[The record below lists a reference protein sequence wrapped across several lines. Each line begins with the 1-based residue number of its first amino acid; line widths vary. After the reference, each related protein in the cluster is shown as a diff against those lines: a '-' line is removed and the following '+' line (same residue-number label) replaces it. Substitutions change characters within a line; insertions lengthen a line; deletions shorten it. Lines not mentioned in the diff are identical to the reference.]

1 MDLVSR
7 FNTVIAHIV
16 KYATLALTV
25 TVVYGV
31 LARYFFGRADA
42 RAFFFSVWLYGTLFV
57 LGGAYTLLEGG
68 HVSVDVVFNKLPR
81 RVRYVLE
88 LVALAIIAVGSALLV
103 WVGVPIAWRSF
114 LIWEVDSSLGIIFAP
129 PIWWYKWVAVI
140 GSALILVQAT
150 ALLVKAILKKG
161 V

>member
-1 MDLVSR
+1 MDLVSK
-7 FNTVIAHIV
+7 FNTKVAELV
-16 KYATLALTV
+16 RYSALVLTA

-31 LARYFFGRADA
+31 LARYLFGRADA
-42 RAFFFSVWLYGTLFV
+42 RAFFFSVWLYGSLFV

-68 HVSVDVVFNKLPR
+68 HVSVDVVFNKLPK
-81 RVRYVLE
+81 RVRYVVE
-88 LVALAIIAVGSALLV
+88 LVGLAIVAVGSALLV
-103 WVGVPIAWRSF
+103 WVGAPIAWRSF

-140 GSALILVQAT
+140 GSALILLQAL
-150 ALLVKAILKKG
+150 ALLVRAILKRR

>member
-1 MDLVSR
+1 MDLVSK
-7 FNTVIAHIV
+7 FNTKVAELV
-16 KYATLALTV
+16 RYSALILTA

-31 LARYFFGRADA
+31 LARYLFGRADA
-42 RAFFFSVWLYGTLFV
+42 RAFFFSVWLYGSLFV

-68 HVSVDVVFNKLPR
+68 HVSVDVVFNKLPK
-81 RVRYVLE
+81 RVRYVVE
-88 LVALAIIAVGSALLV
+88 LVGLAIVAVGSALLV
-103 WVGVPIAWRSF
+103 WVGAPIAWRSF

-140 GSALILVQAT
+140 GSALILLQAL
-150 ALLVKAILKKG
+150 ALLVRAILKRR